1 MPSLTTFVMLPQGN
15 SRPFLLIIK
24 FPQPKRLHNSMIR
37 CFAQFVTIFASYIYL
52 FFEVLYHNVLR
63 FEHLT
68 RVLKTKQKDCHSA
81 TSWLMIMMF
90 VPMWLYAA
98 IFVSLT
104 MHTYRKDV
112 NWLRG
117 SWIDP
122 TSFMVYMIKFAMIIV
137 SPDQHFNFRDG

>member
-1 MPSLTTFVMLPQGN
+1 
-15 SRPFLLIIK
+15 
-24 FPQPKRLHNSMIR
+24 MIR
-37 CFAQFVTIFASYIYL
+37 CFAQFVTIFASHIY
-52 FFEVLYHNVLR
+52 FFRGQFLYHNFLR

-104 MHTYRKDV
+104 MHT
-112 NWLRG
+112 L
-117 SWIDP
+117 SLIH
-122 TSFMVYMIKFAMIIV
+122 I
-137 SPDQHFNFRDG
+137 